1 MKHSTS
7 KSIGVEMGSP
17 IAKLSRKTNFGNSML
32 AMMSLHESIILM
44 FMSLH
49 YGIYI
54 YIYISHFITGS
65 KSKQLTLWLAQ
76 VADDEVVF
84 EI

>member
-1 MKHSTS
+1 MRHSTS

-17 IAKLSRKTNFGNSML
+17 IAKLSRKTNFENSML
-32 AMMSLHESIILM
+32 AMMSLHEM

-49 YGIYI
+49 YGI

-76 VADDEVVF
+76 VADCDHAVVW

>member
-1 MKHSTS
+1 MRHSTS
-7 KSIGVEMGSP
+7 KSIGVEMGRP
-17 IAKLSRKTNFGNSML
+17 IAKLSRKTNFRNSML
-32 AMMSLHESIILM
+32 AMMSLREM
-44 FMSLH
+44 FTSLH

-76 VADDEVVF
+76 VADCDHAVV
-84 EI
+84 